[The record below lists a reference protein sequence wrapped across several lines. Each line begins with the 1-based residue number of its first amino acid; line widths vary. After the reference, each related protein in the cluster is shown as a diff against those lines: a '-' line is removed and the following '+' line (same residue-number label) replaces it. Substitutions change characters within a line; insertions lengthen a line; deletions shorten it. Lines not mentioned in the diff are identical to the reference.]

1 MAKKGI
7 TASELTKGI
16 KGISEKDMISKCE
29 DFLKDVET
37 TVYGE
42 DGKIIKK
49 PFGIVPTFSAFADY
63 IQQSRADMHEW
74 VRLHP
79 TAADQMK
86 AMVADTLAAGAMYKA
101 YEPRIATFALK
112 NWCGWEEAPQKSGSK
127 RKEVASEKKAKE
139 DLRAY
144 IEAEEKVFRRSA
156 NGIAN

>member
-16 KGISEKDMISKCE
+16 KGISEKDMIYKCE
-29 DFLKDVET
+29 DFLKDVEMK
-37 TVYGE
+37 VIDE
-42 DGKIIKK
+42 EGKILKL

-144 IEAEEKVFRRSA
+144 IEAEEKVFKRNA

>member
-29 DFLKDVET
+29 DFLKDVEMK
-37 TVYGE
+37 VVDE
-42 DGKIIKK
+42 EGKILKL

-63 IQQSRADMHEW
+63 IGQSRADMHEW

-144 IEAEEKVFRRSA
+144 IEAEEKVFKRNA